1 MRREFLYYTYLNDAA
16 KPNIE
21 RMIRAENVTKQ
32 YGPKVALGGIN
43 LNIPKGSI
51 YGLLGPNG
59 AGKTSFIRIM
69 NQITAP
75 DSGTVYFG
83 NRELA
88 PNDIARIG
96 YLPEERG
103 LYKKMKVGEQVL
115 YLAKLKGLSAAEAK
129 SRAKEWFVRLEMESF
144 WEKKVEDLSKGMAQ
158 KVQFVTT
165 VLHKP
170 ELLIFDEPFTG
181 FDPIN
186 TNLIKKEIKR
196 LNKEG
201 ATVIFSTHR
210 MESVEE
216 ICDYIG
222 LINQGEVMVEG
233 PLLDIRRHYMNG
245 TYAFTT
251 KTEQTFA
258 GLNVLSRDHQHTGF
272 TTTIKSDHYPSGII
286 QELASSNEL
295 LGFEEVLPSVS
306 DVFIDIVQNG
316 PKPKDS

>member
-1 MRREFLYYTYLNDAA
+1 MIKAA
-16 KPNIE
+16 
-21 RMIRAENVTKQ
+21 NVRKQ
-32 YGPKVALGGIN
+32 YGNKVALNDIN

-75 DSGTVYFG
+75 DSGTVTFG
-83 NRELA
+83 DQELA
-88 PNDIARIG
+88 PADIARIG

-115 YLAKLKGLSAAEAK
+115 YLAKLKGLNTAEAK
-129 SRAKEWFVRLEMESF
+129 SRAKDWFVRLEMESF

-196 LNKEG
+196 LNEEG

-216 ICDYIG
+216 ICDHIG
-222 LINQGEVMVEG
+222 LINNGEVMIEG
-233 PLLDIRRHYMNG
+233 PLLDIRKHYMNG

-251 KTEQTFA
+251 KDQQPFA
-258 GLNVLSRDHQHTGF
+258 ALDVQERDHTHTGHRAI
-272 TTTIKSDHYPSGII
+272 IKAENYPSKVV
-286 QELASSNEL
+286 QDLAASGQL
-295 LGFEEVLPSVS
+295 IGFEEVLPSVA
-306 DVFIDIVQNG
+306 DIFIDIVENG
-316 PKPKDS
+316 PKPKNS

>member
-1 MRREFLYYTYLNDAA
+1 
-16 KPNIE
+16 
-21 RMIRAENVTKQ
+21 MIRAKDVRKQ
-32 YGPKVALGGIN
+32 YGNKVALANIN
-43 LNIPKGSI
+43 LNIPSGSI

-75 DSGTVYFG
+75 DSGVVLFD
-83 NRELA
+83 NEPLKPA
-88 PNDIARIG
+88 DIGRIG

-115 YLAKLKGLSAAEAK
+115 YLAKLKGLSSSEAK
-129 SRAKEWFVRLEMESF
+129 SRAKEWFVRLEMEDF

-170 ELLIFDEPFTG
+170 ALLIFDEPFTG

-186 TNLIKKEIKR
+186 TNLIKNEIKR
-196 LNKEG
+196 LNQEG
-201 ATVIFSTHR
+201 ATIIFSTHR

-216 ICDYIG
+216 ICDHIG
-222 LINQGEVMVEG
+222 LINNGKVMVEG
-233 PLLDIRRHYMNG
+233 LLLDIRKHYMNG

-251 KTEQTFA
+251 KEEQTFL
-258 GLNVLSRDHQHTGF
+258 GMDVLYRDFQHTGH
-272 TTTIKSDHYPSGII
+272 TATIKNEAYPSALI
-286 QELASSNEL
+286 QKLAKENQL
-295 LGFEEVLPSVS
+295 LGFEEVLPRVS
-306 DVFIDIVQNG
+306 DIFIDIVNNG
-316 PKPKDS
+316 PKPMNL

>member
-1 MRREFLYYTYLNDAA
+1 MIKAA
-16 KPNIE
+16 
-21 RMIRAENVTKQ
+21 NVRKQ
-32 YGPKVALGGIN
+32 YGNKVALNDIN

-75 DSGTVYFG
+75 DSGTVTFG
-83 NRELA
+83 DQELA
-88 PNDIARIG
+88 PADIARIG

-115 YLAKLKGLSAAEAK
+115 YLAKLKGLNTAEAK
-129 SRAKEWFVRLEMESF
+129 SRAKDWFVRLEMESF

-196 LNKEG
+196 LNEEG

-216 ICDYIG
+216 ICDHIG
-222 LINQGEVMVEG
+222 LINNGEVMIEG
-233 PLLDIRRHYMNG
+233 PLLDIRKHYMNG

-251 KTEQTFA
+251 KDQQSFA
-258 GLNVLSRDHQHTGF
+258 ALDVQERDHTHTGHRAI
-272 TTTIKSDHYPSGII
+272 IKAENYPSKVV
-286 QELASSNEL
+286 QDLAASGQL
-295 LGFEEVLPSVS
+295 IGFEEVLPSVA
-306 DVFIDIVQNG
+306 DIFIDIVENG
-316 PKPKDS
+316 PKPKNS

>member
-1 MRREFLYYTYLNDAA
+1 
-16 KPNIE
+16 
-21 RMIRAENVTKQ
+21 MIRAKDVRKQ
-32 YGPKVALGGIN
+32 YGDKVALANIN
-43 LNIPKGSI
+43 LNIPSGSI

-75 DSGTVYFG
+75 DSGVVLFD
-83 NRELA
+83 NEPLKPA
-88 PNDIARIG
+88 DIGRIG

-115 YLAKLKGLSAAEAK
+115 YLAKLKGLNSSEAK
-129 SRAKEWFVRLEMESF
+129 SRAKEWFVRLEMEDF

-170 ELLIFDEPFTG
+170 ALLIFDEPFTG

-186 TNLIKKEIKR
+186 TNLIKNEIKR
-196 LNKEG
+196 LNQEG

-216 ICDYIG
+216 ICDHIG
-222 LINQGEVMVEG
+222 LINNGKVMVEG
-233 PLLDIRRHYMNG
+233 LLLDIRKHYMNG
-245 TYAFTT
+245 TYALTT
-251 KTEQTFA
+251 REEQNFS
-258 GLNVLSRDHQHTGF
+258 GMDVLHRDFQHTGH
-272 TTTIKSDHYPSGII
+272 TATIKSKDYPSTLI
-286 QELASSNEL
+286 QKLAKENQL
-295 LGFEEVLPSVS
+295 LGFEEVLPRVS
-306 DVFIDIVQNG
+306 EIFIDIVNNG
-316 PKPKDS
+316 PKPMNS

>member
-1 MRREFLYYTYLNDAA
+1 MRREFLYYPYLNYAA

-129 SRAKEWFVRLEMESF
+129 SRAKEWFVRLEMENF

-222 LINQGEVMVEG
+222 LINEGEVMVEG

-258 GLNVLSRDHQHTGF
+258 GLNVLSRDHQHTGY
-272 TTTIKSDHYPSGII
+272 TTTIKSDHYPSAII

>member
-1 MRREFLYYTYLNDAA
+1 MSLFRRKYKCCFIGEF
-16 KPNIE
+16 
-21 RMIRAENVTKQ
+21 
-32 YGPKVALGGIN
+32 
-43 LNIPKGSI
+43 
-51 YGLLGPNG
+51 G

-83 NRELA
+83 DRKLM
-88 PNDIARIG
+88 PSDIARIG

-129 SRAKEWFVRLEMESF
+129 SRAKDWFVRLEMENF

-196 LNKEG
+196 LNGEG

-216 ICDYIG
+216 ICDHIG
-222 LINQGEVMVEG
+222 LINNGEVMVEG
-233 PLLDIRRHYMNG
+233 PLLDIRKHYMNG

-251 KTEQTFA
+251 KDEQGFE
-258 GLNVLSRDHQHTGF
+258 GKDVLERDHVHTGY
-272 TTTIKSDHYPSGII
+272 TATIKADQYPSGLI
-286 QELASSNEL
+286 QELASKNQL

-306 DVFIDIVQNG
+306 DIFIDIVNNG
-316 PKPKDS
+316 PKPWNS

>member
-1 MRREFLYYTYLNDAA
+1 MIKAA
-16 KPNIE
+16 
-21 RMIRAENVTKQ
+21 NVRKQ
-32 YGPKVALGGIN
+32 YGNKVALNDIN

-75 DSGTVYFG
+75 DSGTVTFG
-83 NRELA
+83 DQELVPA
-88 PNDIARIG
+88 DIARIG

-115 YLAKLKGLSAAEAK
+115 YLAKLKGLNSAEAK
-129 SRAKEWFVRLEMESF
+129 SRAKDWFVRLEMESF

-196 LNKEG
+196 LNEEG

-216 ICDYIG
+216 ICDHIG
-222 LINQGEVMVEG
+222 LINNGEVMIEG
-233 PLLDIRRHYMNG
+233 PLLDIRKHYMNG

-251 KTEQTFA
+251 KDQQPFA
-258 GLNVLSRDHQHTGF
+258 ALDVQERDHTHTGHRAI
-272 TTTIKSDHYPSGII
+272 IKAENYPSKVV
-286 QELASSNEL
+286 QDLAASGQL
-295 LGFEEVLPSVS
+295 IGFEEVLPSVA
-306 DVFIDIVQNG
+306 DIFIDIVENG
-316 PKPKDS
+316 PKPKNS

>member
-1 MRREFLYYTYLNDAA
+1 MIKAA
-16 KPNIE
+16 
-21 RMIRAENVTKQ
+21 NVRKQ
-32 YGPKVALGGIN
+32 YGNKVALNDIN

-75 DSGTVYFG
+75 DSGTVTFG
-83 NRELA
+83 DQELA
-88 PNDIARIG
+88 PADIARIG

-115 YLAKLKGLSAAEAK
+115 YLAKLKGLNTAEAK
-129 SRAKEWFVRLEMESF
+129 SRAKDWFVRLEMESF

-196 LNKEG
+196 LNEEG

-216 ICDYIG
+216 ICDHIG
-222 LINQGEVMVEG
+222 LINNGEVMIEG
-233 PLLDIRRHYMNG
+233 PLLDIRKHYMNG

-251 KTEQTFA
+251 KDQQTFTA
-258 GLNVLSRDHQHTGF
+258 LDVQERDHTHTGHRAI
-272 TTTIKSDHYPSGII
+272 IKAENYPSKVV
-286 QELASSNEL
+286 QDLAASGQL
-295 LGFEEVLPSVS
+295 IGFEEVLPSVA
-306 DVFIDIVQNG
+306 DIFIDIVENG
-316 PKPKDS
+316 PKPMNS